1 MFITPVYFFIPLDQ
15 YKIKMIIVNSIN
27 ILYSLEMVDSR
38 KSLILIVDDNISNLQ
53 VLGALL
59 TQKGYEIAVATDASK
74 ALDFLESDFPDLILL
89 DVMMPGTDGYEL
101 CQKIKTIE
109 NLTEIPILFVTA
121 LTEPENIVKGFDSG
135 GVDYISKPFNNAELL
150 ARVKTH
156 IGLKKAKEEIK
167 VLRGTLPICVRCRK
181 IKDEDGY
188 WQIVEEYIESHT
200 ELLFSHGLCDGC
212 SNELYG
218 KSEWFKKQKEEE

>member
-1 MFITPVYFFIPLDQ
+1 
-15 YKIKMIIVNSIN
+15 
-27 ILYSLEMVDSR
+27 MVDNKS
-38 KSLILIVDDNISNLQ
+38 SLILIVDDNISNLQ

-59 TQKGYEIAVATDASK
+59 SQKGYEIAVATDAEK
-74 ALDFLESDFPDLILL
+74 ALEFLEKDYPDLILL

-101 CQKIKTIE
+101 CQKIKTIDE
-109 NLTEIPILFVTA
+109 LIEIPVLFLTA
-121 LTEPENIVKGFDSG
+121 LTDPDDIIKGFDSG

-150 ARVKTH
+150 ARIRTH
-156 IGLKKAKEEIK
+156 IGLKKAKDELK
-167 VLRGTLPICVRCRK
+167 VLRGTIPICVRCRK

-218 KSEWFKKQKEEE
+218 KYDWYKKQSE